1 MAFNLINLEEQ
12 QVYKDKKKI
21 NIIKGLKEK
30 VVLLSPDKG
39 NGVVIMNIQD
49 YKESMHHLFADRQKF
64 QILAE
69 DPTNTRFATIQDYV
83 RKLRN
88 RNEITE
94 DEYKMMYPKN
104 AKVGRAHGS
113 AKVHK
118 QFDRIPPLRPI
129 VDTIG
134 STHYGVGKY
143 ISRLL
148 HPLTLNEYHL
158 KDSFAATEKINA
170 IPQHL
175 FQEGYKFVSFDV
187 KSLFTNV
194 PLSKTIKVILD
205 RVYNAKVIP
214 TTLKK
219 RTLKKLINDT
229 CSKTAFM
236 CDGTIYQQIDGVSMG
251 ASLGPVLANIIMTEL
266 ERVVV
271 DDLIK
276 AGKIK
281 FYARY
286 VDDTLLLVKPD
297 DVDEILNH
305 FNKFHKNIEFTVDRF
320 EDCVPHFLDLEIHPD
335 GNSIYRKDTH
345 TAQFV
350 HFDSFTKWGYK
361 TAWIRSLV
369 TRAKRL
375 CSSNKLKDEIKNI
388 KRFAS
393 YNGFP
398 RWVANKL
405 VKQSLQ
411 PSTRS
416 NDTQDQETDRIELYM
431 SLPYFGKEAE
441 SIVQRT
447 KKRLFKQFR
456 REKEV
461 ILKVQFQTTKL
472 SFFTSNKDKTPLLS
486 SSCLVYQYSCP
497 GCCKSYI
504 GKTESTLSNR
514 TMEHAWK
521 DQKSAVNKHFKSCS
535 AWKEIV
541 DLFQVYGEEVD
552 TKDFQVNAVRENT
565 KIITRCDNW
574 LKLAFLEALAIKQHK
589 PELNSG
595 IKSCKELALF

>member
-1 MAFNLINLEEQ
+1 
-12 QVYKDKKKI
+12 
-21 NIIKGLKEK
+21 
-30 VVLLSPDKG
+30 
-39 NGVVIMNIQD
+39 MNNND
-49 YKESMHHLFADRQKF
+49 YEESMHHLFADRQKF

-69 DPTNTRFATIQDYV
+69 DPTNTRFTNIQQYIRSL
-83 RKLRN
+83 RK

-94 DEYKMMYPKN
+94 EEYKMMYPKN

-134 STHYGVGKY
+134 STHYGVGKF
-143 ISRLL
+143 ISKLL

-158 KDSFAATEKINA
+158 KDSFAAAEKIKA
-170 IPQHL
+170 IPPHL
-175 FQEGYKFVSFDV
+175 FEEGYQFVSFDV

-194 PLSKTIKVILD
+194 PLNKTIQVILD
-205 RVYNAKVIP
+205 RVYHKKVIP
-214 TTLKK
+214 TSLKK
-219 RTLKKLINDT
+219 RSLKKLIKDT

-251 ASLGPVLANIIMTEL
+251 AALGPVLANIIMTEL

-276 AGKIK
+276 SGKIK
-281 FYARY
+281 FYTRY
-286 VDDTLLLVKPD
+286 VDDTLLLVKPE
-297 DVDEILNH
+297 DVDEILAC
-305 FNKFHKNIEFTVDRF
+305 FNNYHKNIEFTVDRF

-335 GNSIYRKDTH
+335 GISIFRKETH
-345 TAQFV
+345 TTQFV
-350 HFDSFTKWGYK
+350 HFDSFTNWSYK

-369 TRAKRL
+369 TRANRL
-375 CSSNKLKDEIKNI
+375 CSPNKLKDEIKNI
-388 KRFAS
+388 KKFAS

-398 RWVANKL
+398 RWVVNKV
-405 VKQSLQ
+405 VKQSSE

-416 NDTQDQETDRIELYM
+416 TDTEEQDTNRVDLYM

-441 SIVQRT
+441 NIVQKT
-447 KKRLFKQFR
+447 KKRLFKLFR
-456 REKEV
+456 RDKEA

-472 SFFTSNKDKTPLLS
+472 AFFTSNKDRTPLLS

-497 GCCKSYI
+497 GCSKSYI
-504 GKTESTLSNR
+504 GKTESTLFNR

-521 DQKSAVNKHFKSCS
+521 DPKSAVNRHFQSCC

-541 DLFQVYGEEVD
+541 DMFEICGEEVN
-552 TKDFQVNAVRENT
+552 TKDFQVNAVQQNT
-565 KIITRCDNW
+565 KVITRCDNW
-574 LKLAFLEALAIKQHK
+574 LKLAFLEALEIKQHK
-589 PELNSG
+589 PELNTG
-595 IKSCKELALF
+595 IRSCKELALF